1 MANAQNQTDE
11 QAKAAAD
18 EKAKQEAEA
27 QAAAEAK
34 EKQEAEIA
42 AQIDAIVAAK
52 VAEALA
58 KQAAQN
64 TTVAAVPGGV
74 AEPVTTSSDETVEG
88 GRYLVNGKFVDCN
101 GKPIK
106 GAKAEDGE

>member
-1 MANAQNQTDE
+1 MANAQNKTDE
-11 QAKAAAD
+11 QAKQDAEAKAAD
-18 EKAKQEAEA
+18 EA
-27 QAAAEAK
+27 Q
-34 EKQEAEIA
+34 A